1 MNQTAKDLLII
12 YETEANQW
20 ASYLLSVFTGP
31 ISEAAICCYDIS
43 TVSSQQDD
51 YLRLSR
57 YTCKLLILS
66 KGMLESLCQLRCD
79 FLARILVPASQVVV
93 LHCGVD
99 SLTPL
104 LELVP
109 LDGNQL
115 LQISSDQDPPEYL
128 SAVTDIIRKGAL
140 ATSANVR
147 PVTRKPSGT
156 QQRAKQLL
164 SSEASKVRSNL
175 VVLPSR
181 VPCGSSVELYVL
193 LKSQTVDSDCEV
205 EFSDGDQRTRVRPVC
220 WNERI
225 LYVGAPDFPAGNVS
239 LTVYS
244 GRQSL
249 GTEQLQY
256 YTHMEELTCLLSKV
270 ADPVD
275 FMCQAFQVSSADMVD
290 KKLSSMLLEGMPK
303 GGFEALKTGN
313 KYKQDV
319 PSLLHFAAHYGFRGV
334 SGLLLQCPG
343 AEQALRTADRHGQT
357 PTEIAKSHGHTELH
371 VLLRETLK
379 MLNPGE
385 ANADHD
391 VYEMMGNTDVQK
403 QEPGEGS
410 EAEEENEEE
419 DDLYTP
425 LEANDDTSSE
435 NAVVIVNRPPAPA
448 PRPENSEMKNSKVP
462 FIAQVFQKKKT
473 TKPADRDLYSL
484 PTKQVQEGSVPPTYD
499 SFVVQRLWPTMR
511 LKEKQK
517 SPSIAASVSSKEPD
531 DILYDRIQI
540 AQPKPG
546 MEKEGK
552 RRNKLDSD
560 FYSQPLKGH
569 DRFRKIDKR

>member
-43 TVSSQQDD
+43 TVSSRQDD
-51 YLRLSR
+51 YLRLSQ

-66 KGMLESLCQLRCD
+66 KGMLESLCQLRCG

-109 LDGNQL
+109 LDGNQF

-128 SAVTDIIRKGAL
+128 SAVTDIIRKGGS
-140 ATSANVR
+140 ATSANVH

-164 SSEASKVRSNL
+164 SSEASK
-175 VVLPSR
+175 
-181 VPCGSSVELYVL
+181 SSVELHVL
-193 LKSQTVDSDCEV
+193 LRSQTVDSDCEV
-205 EFSDGDQRTRVRPVC
+205 EFSNGDQSMRVRPVC

-225 LYVGAPDFPAGNVS
+225 LCVGAPDFPAGNVS
-239 LTVYS
+239 VTVYS
-244 GRQSL
+244 GRKSL
-249 GTEQLQY
+249 GSAQLQY
-256 YTHMEELTCLLSKV
+256 HTNMEELTCLLSKV

-290 KKLSSMLLEGMPK
+290 KKLSSMMLERMPT

-313 KYKQDV
+313 KYKQGTVSHHDYV
-319 PSLLHFAAHYGFRGV
+319 PSLLHFAARYGFRGV
-334 SGLLLQCPG
+334 SKLLLQCPG
-343 AEQALRTADRHGQT
+343 AKQALRTADCHGQT

-410 EAEEENEEE
+410 EAEEEDEDEE
-419 DDLYTP
+419 DLYTP

-435 NAVVIVNRPPAPA
+435 NAVVIANRPPAPA
-448 PRPENSEMKNSKVP
+448 PRPESSEMKNSKVP

-473 TKPADRDLYSL
+473 IPPVDRDLYSL
-484 PTKQVQEGSVPPTYD
+484 PTKQVQDQEGSVPPTYD
-499 SFVVQRLWPTMR
+499 SFVMQRDWPTMR

-517 SPSIAASVSSKEPD
+517 SHSIAASVSSKDYD
-531 DILYDRIQI
+531 DSVYDRIQI
-540 AQPKPG
+540 AQPKPAPP
-546 MEKEGK
+546 KEAIPQSQQD
-552 RRNKLDSD
+552 NEEDSVACIAHT
-560 FYSQPLKGH
+560 KH
-569 DRFRKIDKR
+569 AWI